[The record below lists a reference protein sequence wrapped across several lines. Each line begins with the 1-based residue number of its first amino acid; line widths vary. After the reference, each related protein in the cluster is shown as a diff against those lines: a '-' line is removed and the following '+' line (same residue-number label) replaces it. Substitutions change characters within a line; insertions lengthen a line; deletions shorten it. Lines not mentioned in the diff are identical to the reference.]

1 MRYPTDQE
9 ILDQYKVYLAQK
21 LKQVEYLNDLY
32 KMNKN
37 KNPELVTIKNKLNKI
52 KNAKLAQ
59 WSAGKKWILWV
70 LSGNLEKKIWE
81 KDRYWEQNPWMII
94 WK

>member
-9 ILDQYKVYLAQK
+9 ILDQYKVYLLQK

-32 KMNKN
+32 KMSKN
-37 KNPELVTIKNKLNKI
+37 KNPELITIKNKLNKL

-59 WSAGKKWILWV
+59 W
-70 LSGNLEKKIWE
+70 N
-81 KDRYWEQNPWMII
+81 RFF
-94 WK
+94 